1 MNKSEDNNNGIEST
15 FTVKL
20 NYFPLH
26 FSPIVI
32 YKYDVQI
39 TPPINREE
47 VSFKIIMQYMK
58 QNSPTFFGCYYEDG
72 FIYSRR
78 SIFPNQIR
86 RNNIVNF
93 NNRYIISLK
102 NSGKFYSLNEAGLNL
117 EKFFH
122 FLILKNKK
130 ITNTDIFIQKEY
142 PFPEDG
148 ISIIA
153 GFRISITEMPESLII
168 VSKQTIIYDGKTQA
182 SLRPFELPEE
192 ANKAFSKE
200 LNCSPEEEYEFI
212 NECRK
217 EIAECADSFGIKIDP
232 KPLETN
238 GSILCHP
245 KMIPDSPNKPFYIKP
260 SGTINMAILS
270 FVPFDSEK
278 MKEFETK
285 FIEKTKFFGINLEKR
300 FETQLVD
307 VQNASEIDTVFQNLN
322 IRDINFVLIGLS
334 AHSRMDYIFEKV
346 KSYATSCHGV
356 VTQVFLT
363 ENFLLNDTMPEF
375 FNSLAIKSCLKLGGQ
390 PNIIDPRYWNA
401 FSFDPESTM
410 MVGVSYYQ
418 FKLDNIG
425 KNLFSHSIVASMDA
439 NFCQN
444 ISIERVSVKPNDKKL
459 YKEIFQ
465 NLLKEYHKEHDIYP
479 ENIIVFH
486 EKKYI
491 DLKSVAESINKKVK
505 VTSLL
510 IDKNSPIR
518 LFKNNGEKVP
528 IGTSVNLDFQ
538 HLNRLEKEFVIS
550 AEIGAE
556 AKRYKS
562 IKYKII
568 IDDSKMPEDHIK
580 HLCYSMCHFYFENF
594 YINDAPFPLEL
605 AHQFAKK
612 AARRCIGR
620 NEINKVDS
628 IEEIIDNF
636 SQMVRVHD
644 NLEYSVDE

>member
-1 MNKSEDNNNGIEST
+1 MNKSDDDDNNGIEST
-15 FTVKL
+15 LTVNL

-39 TPPINREE
+39 TPRINRER
-47 VSFKIIMQYMK
+47 VFFKIVTQYME
-58 QNSPTFFGCYYEDG
+58 QNSPIFFGCYYEDG

-86 RNNIVNF
+86 RTNVVNF
-93 NNRYIISLK
+93 NNRYVISLK
-102 NSGKFYSLNEAGLNL
+102 NSGQFYSLNEAGLNL

-153 GFRISITEMPESLII
+153 GFRISITEMPESLIM
-168 VSKQTIIYDGKTQA
+168 VSKQTIIHDGKTQIFIDFCKLSDEA
-182 SLRPFELPEE
+182 RKINAKEIICGPE
-192 ANKAFSKE
+192 A
-200 LNCSPEEEYEFI
+200 EYEFI

-217 EIAECADSFGIKIDP
+217 EIAKCVDSFGIKIHP
-232 KPLETN
+232 KPLEKN

-245 KMIPDSPNKPFYIKP
+245 KMIPDCPNKPFYIKP
-260 SGTINMAILS
+260 SGTINMAIISL
-270 FVPFDSEK
+270 VPFDSEK

-285 FIEKTKFFGINLEKR
+285 FIEKTRLFGINFEKR

-307 VQNASEIDTVFQNLN
+307 VQNASEIETVFQNLN
-322 IRDINFVLIGLS
+322 IRDIKFVLIGIS
-334 AHSRMDYIFEKV
+334 ALIMDYIFEMI
-346 KSYATSCHGV
+346 KSYATSYHGV
-356 VTQVFLT
+356 VTQIFLT
-363 ENFLLNDTMPEF
+363 DKFLLNETMPEF
-375 FNSLAIKSCLKLGGQ
+375 YKNLAIKSCLKLGGQ

-410 MVGVSYYQ
+410 MVGTSCYQ

-425 KNLFSHSIVASMDA
+425 RNLFSHSIVASMDN

-444 ISIERVSVKPNDKKL
+444 ISIERVSVKPNDEEL

-465 NLLKEYHKEHDIYP
+465 NLLKEYHKEHDKYP
-479 ENIIVFH
+479 ENIIIFNG
-486 EKKYI
+486 KKYI

-538 HLNRLEKEFVIS
+538 HLNYLEKEFVIS
-550 AEIGAE
+550 AEIGNE
-556 AKRYKS
+556 RNRYKS
-562 IKYKII
+562 TKFKII
-568 IDDSKMPEDHIK
+568 IDDSKMSENHIK
-580 HLCYSMCHFYFENF
+580 NLCYSMCHLYSGNF
-594 YINDAPFPLEL
+594 YITDTPFPLEL
-605 AHQFAKK
+605 AQQFAKK